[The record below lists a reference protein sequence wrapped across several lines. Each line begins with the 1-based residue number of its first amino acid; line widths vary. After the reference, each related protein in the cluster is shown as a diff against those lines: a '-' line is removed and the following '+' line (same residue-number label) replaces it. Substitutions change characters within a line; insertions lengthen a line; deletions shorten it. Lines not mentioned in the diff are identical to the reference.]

1 MILAARCPS
10 LPFFMFRHVWWD
22 DIKTY
27 FQHSLALVLPKKK
40 KRKEENNMQISKV
53 SQHIK
58 DAKTDMGMLLGW
70 QFCVVELEVCT
81 CGKLQERID

>member
-1 MILAARCPS
+1 
-10 LPFFMFRHVWWD
+10 
-22 DIKTY
+22 
-27 FQHSLALVLPKKK
+27 
-40 KRKEENNMQISKV
+40 MQISKV